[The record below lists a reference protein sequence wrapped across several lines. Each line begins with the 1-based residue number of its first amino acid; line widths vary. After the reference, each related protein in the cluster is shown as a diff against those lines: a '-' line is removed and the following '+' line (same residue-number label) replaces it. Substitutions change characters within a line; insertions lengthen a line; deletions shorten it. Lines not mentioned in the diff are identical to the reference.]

1 MNVEMNCRVVGACLI
16 YQYIKIP
23 RTTQTLSI
31 PTSLSINLKGSDTI
45 QGKEIGR
52 ENVPKAFLSLPDI
65 DPPSLPKIPL
75 KQKEKKDQ
83 IEHGSSFLHLFCFFL
98 NLLLISGVQI

>member
-1 MNVEMNCRVVGACLI
+1 MRL
-16 YQYIKIP
+16 
-23 RTTQTLSI
+23 
-31 PTSLSINLKGSDTI
+31 
-45 QGKEIGR
+45 
-52 ENVPKAFLSLPDI
+52 ENFPKTFKTLPDI

-98 NLLLISGVQI
+98 NLLLISGVQNLDYKSEAALVFIPVG

>member
-1 MNVEMNCRVVGACLI
+1 MNVCEVVGAYLI

-31 PTSLSINLKGSDTI
+31 PTSLSINLKGSYTI
-45 QGKEIGR
+45 QGKEMR
-52 ENVPKAFLSLPDI
+52 LENFPKTFKTLPDI

-75 KQKEKKDQ
+75 
-83 IEHGSSFLHLFCFFL
+83 
-98 NLLLISGVQI
+98 